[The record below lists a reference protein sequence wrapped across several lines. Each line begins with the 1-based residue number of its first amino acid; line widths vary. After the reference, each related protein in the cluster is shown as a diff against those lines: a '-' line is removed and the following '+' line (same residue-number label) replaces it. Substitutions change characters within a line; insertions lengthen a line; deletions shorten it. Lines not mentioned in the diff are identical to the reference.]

1 MVLESQRVPMNLLQ
15 VAGMLMGLLLM
26 GLTRHRVAWS
36 LTNEMAGFL
45 LGLLVFVLSAAALAV
60 GESRRV
66 EIDGEGIRLEV
77 AWRWG
82 RTRVVRIP
90 AAEIRDI
97 ALSALGSRSGG
108 TRSWD
113 LVVMR
118 RDGREIHLLGG
129 CAFEGRL
136 DRERMDQVR
145 EEARGLLGLRPA

>member
-1 MVLESQRVPMNLLQ
+1 MTLQSQRLPMSLLQ
-15 VAGMLMGLLLM
+15 VAGLLMGLLLM
-26 GLTRHRVAWS
+26 ALTRHRVSWS
-36 LTNEMAGFL
+36 FTNEMAGFL
-45 LGLLVFVLSAAALAV
+45 LGLLILVLSAAALAV

-66 EIDGEGIRLEV
+66 EIAREGIRLEV

-82 RTRVVRIP
+82 RTRVVVIP

-97 ALSALGSRSGG
+97 ALSAQGSHSEG

-118 RDGREIHLLGG
+118 RDGRETHLLGG

-136 DRERMDQVR
+136 DRDRMDR
-145 EEARGLLGLRPA
+145 TRDEARRILGIVPA